1 MDDIFKALADANR
14 RKLLDSLADENGQTL
29 QQLEAALPDIT
40 RFGVMKH
47 LKLLEAANLI
57 STRKIGR
64 FKYHYLNPVPIAE
77 ISNRW
82 IDKFTKHT
90 ATGMNLLKQ
99 QLETK
104 PTTNPIPMSDPKS
117 SGNQNKDKKS

>member
-14 RKLLDSLADENGQTL
+14 RKLLDSLAIEDGQTL
-29 QQLEAALPDIT
+29 QDLELALPEMT

-47 LKLLEAANLI
+47 LKLLEAANLV
-57 STRKIGR
+57 STRKVGR

-90 ATGMNLLKQ
+90 ATGMNKLKT
-99 QLETK
+99 QLETV
-104 PTTNPIPMSDPKS
+104 NS
-117 SGNQNKDKKS
+117 KDKKP

>member
-14 RKLLDSLADENGQTL
+14 RELLDSLAVNNGQTL
-29 QQLEAALPDIT
+29 QQLEQILPNMT

-47 LKLLEAANLI
+47 LKILEAANLI
-57 STRKIGR
+57 SHRKIG
-64 FKYHYLNPVPIAE
+64 KYKHHYLNPVPIAE

-90 ATGMNLLKQ
+90 SCNLNRLKAKLEATSKEDDN
-99 QLETK
+99 
-104 PTTNPIPMSDPKS
+104 
-117 SGNQNKDKKS
+117 

>member
-14 RKLLDSLADENGQTL
+14 RKLLDSLAIEDGQTL
-29 QQLEAALPDIT
+29 QDLELALPKMT

-47 LKLLEAANLI
+47 LKLLEAANLV
-57 STRKIGR
+57 STHKVGR

-90 ATGMNLLKQ
+90 ATGMNKLKT
-99 QLETK
+99 QLETV
-104 PTTNPIPMSDPKS
+104 NS
-117 SGNQNKDKKS
+117 KDKKP

>member
-14 RKLLDSLADENGQTL
+14 RKLLDALAIEDGQTL
-29 QQLEAALPDIT
+29 QQLEAALPKMT

-47 LKLLEAANLI
+47 LKLLEAANLV
-57 STRKIGR
+57 STRKVGR

-90 ATGMNLLKQ
+90 ATDMNKLKER
-99 QLETK
+99 LENINSEGNK
-104 PTTNPIPMSDPKS
+104 P
-117 SGNQNKDKKS
+117 

>member
-1 MDDIFKALADANR
+1 MDEIFKALADANR
-14 RKLLDSLADENGQTL
+14 RKLLDSLAVENGQTL
-29 QQLEAALPDIT
+29 QQMAAALPDMT

-47 LKLLEAANLI
+47 LKLLEAANLV
-57 STRKIGR
+57 STRKMGR

-90 ATGMNLLKQ
+90 ATGMNLLKH
-99 QLETK
+99 QLEAKNSRHPNISTNQSKDEK
-104 PTTNPIPMSDPKS
+104 P
-117 SGNQNKDKKS
+117 

>member
-1 MDDIFKALADANR
+1 MDDVFKALADANR
-14 RKLLDSLADENGQTL
+14 RKLLDALAIEDGQTL
-29 QQLEAALPDIT
+29 QQLELALPDIT

-47 LKLLEAANLI
+47 LKLLEAANLV
-57 STRKIGR
+57 STRKMGR

-90 ATGMNLLKQ
+90 ATNMNLLKA
-99 QLETK
+99 QLENVKSEETK
-104 PTTNPIPMSDPKS
+104 P
-117 SGNQNKDKKS
+117 

>member
-1 MDDIFKALADANR
+1 MVTYKRNMDDVFKALADANR
-14 RKLLDSLADENGQTL
+14 RKLLDALAIEDGQTL
-29 QQLEAALPDIT
+29 QQLQLALPDIT

-47 LKLLEAANLI
+47 LKLLEAANLV

-90 ATGMNLLKQ
+90 ATGMNRLKN
-99 QLETK
+99 QLETV
-104 PTTNPIPMSDPKS
+104 TS
-117 SGNQNKDKKS
+117 KDKK

>member
-1 MDDIFKALADANR
+1 MDDVFKALADANR
-14 RKLLDSLADENGQTL
+14 RKLLDALAIEDGQTL
-29 QQLEAALPDIT
+29 QQLELALPDIT

-47 LKLLEAANLI
+47 LKLLEAANLV

-90 ATGMNLLKQ
+90 ATGINKLKA
-99 QLETK
+99 QLENVTV
-104 PTTNPIPMSDPKS
+104 
-117 SGNQNKDKKS
+117 KDKKP

>member
-14 RKLLDSLADENGQTL
+14 RKLLDALAIEDGQTL
-29 QQLEAALPDIT
+29 QQLEAALPKMT

-47 LKLLEAANLI
+47 LKLLEAANLV
-57 STRKIGR
+57 STRKVGR

-90 ATGMNLLKQ
+90 ATDMNKLKER
-99 QLETK
+99 LENINSEENK
-104 PTTNPIPMSDPKS
+104 P
-117 SGNQNKDKKS
+117 